1 MSLPTPT
8 GVGAHILADVA
19 DGDAPL
25 RLLLADD
32 QVVAVRG
39 ATVYLTALGFD
50 VCATVDDPRRLLR
63 AYEQHR
69 PDVVV
74 LEATMGGRGSA
85 FGEVATLIGAY
96 PQAAVLVL
104 TSDLSPTVVDASVE
118 HGCLGVVPKTCS
130 VDALGKA
137 VRAVAQGER
146 HMHPR
151 ALTALLQTRQAAGE
165 LRSLRP
171 LSKREIAVLSC
182 AAEGMTNGEI
192 AEQLGI
198 TAETVKTHLSRVQD
212 KLHARDRTHAVSR
225 ALRLGVLT

>member
-1 MSLPTPT
+1 
-8 GVGAHILADVA
+8 
-19 DGDAPL
+19 
-25 RLLLADD
+25 
-32 QVVAVRG
+32 
-39 ATVYLTALGFD
+39 
-50 VCATVDDPRRLLR
+50 
-63 AYEQHR
+63 
-69 PDVVV
+69 VVV

-96 PQAAVLVL
+96 PHAAVLVL

-130 VDALGKA
+130 VDALGRA

-165 LRSLRP
+165 LRNLRP
-171 LSKREIAVLSC
+171 LSKREIAVLNC

>member
-1 MSLPTPT
+1 M
-8 GVGAHILADVA
+8 AD
-19 DGDAPL
+19 DRKL
-25 RLLLADD
+25 RVLLADD

-39 ATVYLTALGFD
+39 ASAYLEALGFD
-50 VCATVDDPRRLLR
+50 VVATLADPRRLLR

-74 LEATMGGRGSA
+74 IEATMGGRGTA
-85 FGEVATLIGAY
+85 FGEVASLVGAH
-96 PQAAVLVL
+96 PAAAVLVF

-130 VDALGKA
+130 VDALGTA
-137 VRAVAQGER
+137 VRAVAAGER
-146 HMHPR
+146 HLHPR
-151 ALTALLQTRQAAGE
+151 AIAALLQTRQAAGE

-171 LSKREIAVLSC
+171 LSRREIAVLGF

-192 AEQLGI
+192 AEALGI
-198 TAETVKTHLSRVQD
+198 TAETVKTHLGRVQE